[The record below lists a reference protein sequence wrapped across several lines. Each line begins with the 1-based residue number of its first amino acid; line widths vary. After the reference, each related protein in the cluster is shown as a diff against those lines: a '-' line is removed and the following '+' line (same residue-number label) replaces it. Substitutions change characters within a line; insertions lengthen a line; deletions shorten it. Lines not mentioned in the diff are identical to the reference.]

1 MGSNAGDAPSA
12 VSRMQDFMT
21 TNVQSP
27 STDTFSRLLGGLGR
41 DRYVQAGALLL
52 GLISLPIGGAD
63 LRETISDLY
72 LDLFL
77 LPLAMFVVARGIRR
91 LPPRERLFWDLWLMG
106 LGTWMI
112 VRLAYAFAPE
122 SWAGPLFDVTT
133 DSLYVL
139 FYLAIFL
146 AASIRPHEAHIEQG
160 RQIPFLHSAAATILT
175 FGLLVY
181 FVLLPVQIN
190 PDEYSSWQPS
200 MFHYV
205 TLDLI
210 LAVRFWQLRQS
221 TTPLVWR
228 LTYTLLALT
237 CSLWAL
243 TDFVESLIYAD
254 LVSIRSGSML
264 DFFWNLPLL
273 CLVVSARVRHV
284 AARHDQP
291 QPTVINVAGRGTNHL
306 VLFAIALPIMH
317 LSLHATGLLDRD
329 LQRPRELIVL
339 VETLLLA
346 GFAYAEQSRL
356 RGEARRAAQERR
368 EVAVRLRERTS
379 YLDALIEHS
388 PVAIVSLDPDYNVR
402 ICNPAFERLFGFRRE
417 EVAGRS
423 LIPFIGSSEI
433 EPEMR
438 ALGLRVFDG
447 RIVQT
452 VTKRKHR
459 NGHTV
464 DVEVHCVPLDI
475 DGQLVGILAL
485 YLDRAEQ
492 MNADRERRAGEERL
506 RRFADA
512 AFEGI
517 VVARGGR
524 IVDVNERFASMFG
537 TKAAEV
543 VGSPLLDLLPIPA
556 SEDGTDPIE
565 KALDQPVELTCRR
578 QDGTTFQAEL
588 QARTYYDVGG
598 PSHVAAVRDL
608 TVRLK
613 LEAQLRQAQK
623 MEALGALAG
632 GIAHDFNNLLTVI
645 MGHASLTSETTT
657 DRNAQ
662 KNAEEIQGAAEMAA
676 SMTRQLLLFARKQT
690 STPERLDLN
699 TVAARTTE
707 TMLRRLLRESVQLRL
722 ELAPALV
729 PIRADRGQI
738 EQLILNLAVNAQDA
752 MGEGGTLWVTT
763 QNTTLDKP
771 RAAFGLS
778 VPAGTYVCLTVRDSG
793 SGIEPDKLQSIFDPF
808 FTTKDEGTGLGLAT
822 VYGVVEQCQGLIE
835 VESTPGDTSFRVYL
849 PRDLTPR
856 SAKDQEN
863 ETPVQEATASAAD
876 SDREM
881 IMVVED
887 VPAIG
892 SMLERFLQR
901 EGFGVLRAERPSRA
915 LELSREYPGRIDLLL
930 TDVVMPEMDGPSLA
944 TKLASQRP
952 EMKILYISGYTDDDS
967 FRQRVA
973 VGDGAFL
980 PKPFALA
987 DLLRMIREL
996 LEITPPVVV

>member
-1 MGSNAGDAPSA
+1 MQNFLSTANQPSA
-12 VSRMQDFMT
+12 PNT
-21 TNVQSP
+21 
-27 STDTFSRLLGGLGR
+27 SRLLGGLGR
-41 DRYVQAGALLL
+41 DQYVRAGALLL
-52 GLISLPIGGAD
+52 ALISLPIGGAD
-63 LRETISDLY
+63 LREIVSDLY

-77 LPLAMFVVARGIRR
+77 LPLVMFVVARGSRG
-91 LPPRERLFWDLWLMG
+91 LAPRERLFWDLWLTG
-106 LGTWMI
+106 LGTWLV
-112 VRLAYAFAPE
+112 VRIAYAFAPE
-122 SWAGPLFDVTT
+122 SWAGPLFDVST

-146 AASIRPHEAHIEQG
+146 AASIRPHEASTEQG
-160 RQIPFLHSAAATILT
+160 RHIPFLHSAAATILT

-181 FVLLPVQIN
+181 FVLLPIQIN

-210 LAVRFWQLRQS
+210 LAARFWQLRQVA
-221 TTPLVWR
+221 TPPTWQ
-228 LTYTLLALT
+228 LTYMLLAVT

-243 TDFVESLIYAD
+243 TDFVESLVFAD
-254 LVSIRSGSML
+254 IVSIRSGSTL

-273 CLVVSARVRHV
+273 ALVISARVRHV
-284 AARHDQP
+284 TGSRTTSRPKA
-291 QPTVINVAGRGTNHL
+291 INVAARGTNHL

-317 LSLHATGLLDRD
+317 LSLHATGLLDRQ

-339 VETLLLA
+339 IETLLLA

-356 RGEARRAAQERR
+356 RGEAQRAAQERQ
-368 EVAVRLRERTS
+368 EVEARLRERTS

-388 PVAIVSLDPDYNVR
+388 PVAIVSLDPEYNVR
-402 ICNPAFERLFGFRRE
+402 ICNPAFERLFGFQHE

-423 LIPFIGSSEI
+423 LIPFIGSSEL
-433 EPEMR
+433 EPERR

-447 RIVQT
+447 RIVQRT
-452 VTKRKHR
+452 TQRQHR
-459 NGHTV
+459 NGHAIH
-464 DVEVHCVPLDI
+464 VEVHCVPLDI
-475 DGQLVGILAL
+475 DGQVVGILAL
-485 YLDRAEQ
+485 YLDRAVQ
-492 MNADRERRAGEERL
+492 MKADRERRAGEERL

-517 VVARGGR
+517 VIARGGR
-524 IVDVNERFASMFG
+524 IVDVNERFAAMFG
-537 TKAAEV
+537 TKTANL
-543 VGSPLLDLLPIPA
+543 VGSPLLSLLPIPA
-556 SEDGTDPIE
+556 SDAARDPIQE
-565 KALDQPVELTCRR
+565 AIDHPVEITCHRG
-578 QDGTTFQAEL
+578 DGTTFQAEV

-608 TVRLK
+608 TMRLK

-645 MGHASLTSETTT
+645 MGHASLTSETTS
-657 DRNAQ
+657 DPSAQ

-699 TVAARTTE
+699 AVAARTTE

-722 ELAPALV
+722 ELAPALAS
-729 PIRADRGQI
+729 IRADRGQI

-752 MGEGGTLWVTT
+752 MSEGGTLWLTT
-763 QNTTLDKP
+763 QNATLDKP

-778 VPAGTYVCLTVRDSG
+778 IPAGTYVCLTVRDSG
-793 SGIEPDKLQSIFDPF
+793 TGIAPDELPSIFDPF

-822 VYGVVEQCQGLIE
+822 VYGVVEHCQGLVE
-835 VESTPGDTSFRVYL
+835 VESSPGDTLFRVYL
-849 PRDLTPR
+849 PRDLTPL
-856 SAKDQEN
+856 SARDKEH
-863 ETPVQEATASAAD
+863 ETPVLAATASGAD
-876 SDREM
+876 SAREM
-881 IMVVED
+881 ILVVED

-915 LELSREYPGRIDLLL
+915 LELSHEYPGRIDLLL
-930 TDVVMPEMDGPSLA
+930 TDVVMPEMDGPRLA
-944 TKLASQRP
+944 TELAKERP
-952 EMKILYISGYTDDDS
+952 EMKILYISGYSDDDS